1 LMSLYLQVI
10 RSYALNKTWVV
21 GFLIDIFGALLMLRA
36 LSLAPV
42 SAICYEVKKNRTQF
56 EGIS

>member
-1 LMSLYLQVI
+1 M
-10 RSYALNKTWVV
+10 
-21 GFLIDIFGALLMLRA
+21 DILGALLMLRA

-56 EGIS
+56 EGISPPYFVTLLSCFLIH